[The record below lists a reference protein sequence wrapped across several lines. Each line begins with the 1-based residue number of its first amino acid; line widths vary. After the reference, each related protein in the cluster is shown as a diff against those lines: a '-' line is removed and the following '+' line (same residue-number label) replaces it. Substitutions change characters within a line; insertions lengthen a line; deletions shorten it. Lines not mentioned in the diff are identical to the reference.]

1 MLNGC
6 DLYEISALRPLIN
19 LEFLS
24 ISQNNIYYFYPI
36 RSLDCEVE
44 ANYNLHTK
52 SSDFFSFFD
61 VKNKSAFIKKQPSE
75 QQTFLAEKM
84 KSIDI
89 TTSYVR
95 DINAKRKNCLSKKQ
109 STANKLVLLQQKQS
123 ELFLQFTNQTLY
135 YFKMLEGQFEQY
147 Q

>member
-6 DLYEISALRPLIN
+6 NLYEISALRPLVN

-36 RSLDCEVE
+36 RSLDCKVE

-61 VKNKSAFIKKQPSE
+61 VKNQLALIKKQPSE

-84 KSIDI
+84 KSIDVA
-89 TTSYVR
+89 TSHVR
-95 DINAKRKNCLSKKQ
+95 NIYTKRKNFLLKKQ
-109 STANKLVLLQQKQS
+109 STTNKLAQLLQKQS
-123 ELFLQFTNQTLY
+123 ESFLSLTNQTQHF
-135 YFKMLEGQFEQY
+135 FKMLEGQFEQY